1 MACNICE
8 SLNDKSKV
16 VYEDDSCFAV
26 LGDSILGHIK
36 VYPKK
41 HTIKAEE
48 LKDDEIEHIFAT
60 ASYAATAVFETLGA
74 QGTNIL
80 SSNTGKE
87 EHFCINVLPRN
98 MNDDLNFQ
106 WEQKVLQDEEMNDA
120 RERIKDKADYIG
132 IEKKKE
138 ELIENE
144 EKELKDDYLSRHL
157 ERSP

>member
-1 MACNICE
+1 
-8 SLNDKSKV
+8 
-16 VYEDDSCFAV
+16 
-26 LGDSILGHIK
+26 
-36 VYPKK
+36 
-41 HTIKAEE
+41 
-48 LKDDEIEHIFAT
+48 
-60 ASYAATAVFETLGA
+60 
-74 QGTNIL
+74 
-80 SSNTGKE
+80 
-87 EHFCINVLPRN
+87 

-120 RERIKDKADYIG
+120 KERIKDKADYIG